1 MVSSEVFVS
10 LSIFGQACGAV
21 YLLRTYFQHDCGLA
35 WVNFSPSVEQNSYP
49 DNLQASLDMKGQGLG
64 GR

>member
-1 MVSSEVFVS
+1 MSSEVFVS

-35 WVNFSPSVEQNSYP
+35 FSPSVEQNSYP

>member
-21 YLLRTYFQHDCGLA
+21 YLLRT
-35 WVNFSPSVEQNSYP
+35 FSPSVEQNSYP